1 MFHPNSKVIQ
11 FTFSL
16 TIILFVE
23 LLYCTRDT
31 YVDMRNRRLQS
42 RVIHLK
48 KNGILK
54 RVPAHRPLKGLHSRP
69 PFSAPAVEGQG
80 MMRFPKEQELRVSTE
95 RECHS
100 SVLLPLRPLFS
111 LRNRATLIHPPK
123 RLRLPRVSVSFWP
136 LARSHASRYTPLKII
151 ILRLIVGRKRSRNG
165 VHSSGALDAT
175 IASPDFRAATSLRHP
190 ALKGPP

>member
-1 MFHPNSKVIQ
+1 
-11 FTFSL
+11 
-16 TIILFVE
+16 
-23 LLYCTRDT
+23 
-31 YVDMRNRRLQS
+31 
-42 RVIHLK
+42 
-48 KNGILK
+48 
-54 RVPAHRPLKGLHSRP
+54 
-69 PFSAPAVEGQG
+69 
-80 MMRFPKEQELRVSTE
+80 MMRFPKEQEPRVSTE

-100 SVLLPLRPLFS
+100 SVLLPILPLFS

-123 RLRLPRVSVSFWP
+123 RLRLPLESARASVSFWP
-136 LARSHASRYTPLKII
+136 LARSHTSRYTPLKII